1 VVELLPGPIE
11 NQPSVINVNDYLDLP
26 AAEPAN
32 VQISI
37 ANNVDVIHLAP
48 SEPVFGSIVVRAEDS
63 FLVALAKD
71 NSTHYFNVR
80 TGAVLAVLRPSTR
93 AGPAVAESR
102 DSQAVRIVIQ
112 AGSWSEGGQHGGHEL
127 CHWICGSGS

>member
-26 AAEPAN
+26 AAELTN

-37 ANNVDVIHLAP
+37 ANNVDAIHLAP

-80 TGAVLAVLRPSTR
+80 RAQRSMSYGHLLASLHCR
-93 AGPAVAESR
+93 AVAAAFDPR
-102 DSQAVRIVIQ
+102 PDV
-112 AGSWSEGGQHGGHEL
+112 AGFGVSIAATATPSDRALPG
-127 CHWICGSGS
+127 